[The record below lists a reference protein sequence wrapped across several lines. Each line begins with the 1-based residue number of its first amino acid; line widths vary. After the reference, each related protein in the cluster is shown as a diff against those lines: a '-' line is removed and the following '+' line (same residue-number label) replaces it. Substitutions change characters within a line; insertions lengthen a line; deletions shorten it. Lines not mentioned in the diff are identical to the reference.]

1 MTQRPFR
8 FGLAVIEPGSA
19 EAWREKARRAEALGY
34 DILLV
39 PDHIG
44 NGRLGWGPALMA
56 AATVTSRLRIG
67 TFVLDNDF
75 RHPAIVAQD
84 AATLDLLSDGRF
96 ELGLGAGWLL
106 ADYTPSGIPW
116 DAPGVRAGRLE
127 EAVAIITRLLEG
139 ETVTFAGRHYTI
151 DDLPADPRP
160 VQQPRPPIMLGVGGP
175 RLLTFAARHADIV
188 SVVMSSR
195 REGGL
200 VMDMDTA
207 TVAGKVALVRRAA
220 GERFAQLELNVLL
233 QGVFATDNPQA
244 AAEELSSSWETPAA
258 TLLDSPYLLF
268 GTVDEIVATLQQR
281 RVQLG
286 ISYITVFDRDW
297 DALNPVVERLAGT

>member
-8 FGLAVIEPGSA
+8 FGLSVIEPGSA
-19 EAWREKARRAEALGY
+19 EARRAEALGY

-44 NGRLGWGPALMA
+44 NGRLGCGPALMA
-56 AATVTSRLRIG
+56 AAAVTSRLRIG

-106 ADYTPSGIPW
+106 ADYTCSGIPW

-127 EAVAIITRLLEG
+127 EAVEIITRLLEG
-139 ETVTFAGRHYTI
+139 ETVTFAGRHYAI

-175 RLLTFAARHADIV
+175 RLLAFAARHAEIV

-207 TVAGKVALVRRAA
+207 TVADKIALVRGAA
-220 GERFAQLELNVLL
+220 GDRFAQLEINVLL
-233 QGVFATDNPQA
+233 QGVFVTDDPRA
-244 AAEELSSSWETPAA
+244 VAEEMSADWETPAV
-258 TLLDSPYLLF
+258 TLPDSPYLLF
-268 GTVDEIVATLQQR
+268 GTVDEIVDTLQQR
-281 RVQLG
+281 REQLD

-297 DALNPVVERLAGT
+297 EALNPVVERLAGT

>member
-75 RHPAIVAQD
+75 RHPAMVAQD

-106 ADYTPSGIPW
+106 ADYTRSGIPW

-127 EAVAIITRLLEG
+127 EAVEIITRLLEG
-139 ETVTFAGRHYTI
+139 ETVTFAGRHYAI

-160 VQQPRPPIMLGVGGP
+160 VQQPVRRSCSESVA
-175 RLLTFAARHADIV
+175 TAARL
-188 SVVMSSR
+188 R
-195 REGGL
+195 RQ
-200 VMDMDTA
+200 A
-207 TVAGKVALVRRAA
+207 RRD
-220 GERFAQLELNVLL
+220 RQRRHV
-233 QGVFATDNPQA
+233 
-244 AAEELSSSWETPAA
+244 
-258 TLLDSPYLLF
+258 
-268 GTVDEIVATLQQR
+268 VAT
-281 RVQLG
+281 
-286 ISYITVFDRDW
+286 
-297 DALNPVVERLAGT
+297 